1 MCDNNLDSKNSELDK
16 YKNKN
21 KDSKYYHK
29 HRNEKIKKAKE
40 YYKENR
46 DELLN
51 KMKEKVECEKCKSIV
66 SRNKLARHKKSK
78 KCSETEKIRNKNN
91 KISN

>member
-1 MCDNNLDSKNSELDK
+1 MCDNNLSSTNSELK
-16 YKNKN
+16 KNEYVNRHTIYYHNNKN
-21 KDSKYYHK
+21 K
-29 HRNEKIKKAKE
+29 IIQKAKD

-51 KMKEKVECEKCKSIV
+51 RMKEKVECDKCKSIV